1 MPYVFRWPQFL
12 RDYTNLTC
20 FQTASH
26 PGRKMFGFIFHLKYI
41 ILMFSFQI
49 NIYLQDMWVF
59 SLILFSVSREL
70 WTQSYW
76 KWQCK
81 TKTTRTMSPVAL
93 QRYQIIP
100 SSLLFL
106 PFVYHCFLFW
116 HNMWDVQ
123 TLKAAPRSFVWGTHI
138 TTQHHSHVW
147 SECLKMY
154 EPCALCIIMF

>member
-1 MPYVFRWPQFL
+1 MIYSNSKATATRQYAFFCSLTPLSVQLVHCPSMPYVFCWPQFL

-41 ILMFSFQI
+41 ILMFSFEI

-100 SSLLFL
+100 SSLLF
-106 PFVYHCFLFW
+106 F
-116 HNMWDVQ
+116 
-123 TLKAAPRSFVWGTHI
+123 
-138 TTQHHSHVW
+138 
-147 SECLKMY
+147 CL
-154 EPCALCIIMF
+154 LCIIAFYFDIICETCKL

>member
-100 SSLLFL
+100 SSLLF
-106 PFVYHCFLFW
+106 F
-116 HNMWDVQ
+116 
-123 TLKAAPRSFVWGTHI
+123 
-138 TTQHHSHVW
+138 
-147 SECLKMY
+147 CL
-154 EPCALCIIMF
+154 LCIIAFYFDIICETCKLWRQHLGVLYGEHISLPNTTAMYGVNA